1 MSVSRLPIFLISYTK
16 LRSATLALIVLY
28 VQSAFS
34 QHTLHNTPAFLSTL
48 SSSFRQKSFFF
59 LVQLV
64 VPDRRKHSQ
73 CESSHTGTETFGV
86 GPWALTGM
94 SCRFVFICSVW
105 HLCFAWFCLCCS
117 LSSVTVDVF
126 HLYWDRYSYRYFIFV
141 LFIVKRK
148 HKQVNRYNVS
158 LATVTAYRFH
168 IKVWYDTINNA
179 DVNDQTTCSRL
190 FGLAPSLSCYGKIS
204 QVSSLTASYQ
214 NLYVFTKT
222 CYLVILTHWSD
233 FNQTPHL

>member
-64 VPDRRKHSQ
+64 VPDTVSVNPPTLALRRLVLDP
-73 CESSHTGTETFGV
+73 ELWLV
-86 GPWALTGM
+86 WAAGLC
-94 SCRFVFICSVW
+94 SFVCSVW

-179 DVNDQTTCSRL
+179 DVNDQTRPAHVC
-190 FGLAPSLSCYGKIS
+190 
-204 QVSSLTASYQ
+204 
-214 NLYVFTKT
+214 
-222 CYLVILTHWSD
+222 LVW
-233 FNQTPHL
+233 HLHSAVMERYHKFHL

>member
-16 LRSATLALIVLY
+16 LRSVTLALIVLY

-64 VPDRRKHSQ
+64 VPDRRKHTVSVNPPTLALRRLVLDP
-73 CESSHTGTETFGV
+73 ELWLV
-86 GPWALTGM
+86 WAAGLC
-94 SCRFVFICSVW
+94 SFVCSVW

-141 LFIVKRK
+141 VFIVKK
-148 HKQVNRYNVS
+148 KTQTSKQVQC
-158 LATVTAYRFH
+158 F
-168 IKVWYDTINNA
+168 
-179 DVNDQTTCSRL
+179 
-190 FGLAPSLSCYGKIS
+190 IS
-204 QVSSLTASYQ
+204 NSNS
-214 NLYVFTKT
+214 
-222 CYLVILTHWSD
+222 I
-233 FNQTPHL
+233 

>member
-1 MSVSRLPIFLISYTK
+1 MYSLLSPNTHCTTRRLFCLHYLHHLDRKASFSWYSWWFLTEENTVSVNPP
-16 LRSATLALIVLY
+16 TLALRRLVLDPELWL
-28 VQSAFS
+28 VWAAG
-34 QHTLHNTPAFLSTL
+34 LC
-48 SSSFRQKSFFF
+48 SF
-59 LVQLV
+59 V
-64 VPDRRKHSQ
+64 
-73 CESSHTGTETFGV
+73 
-86 GPWALTGM
+86 
-94 SCRFVFICSVW
+94 CSVW